1 VGASHRYS
9 EPVYGYRI
17 SPYLQERMTYLGQ
30 SEVYQDATE
39 LIDKFL
45 HIEVN
50 AMQIHR
56 VTNTHGSSASDWV
69 DESCA
74 SEMKTPMDSSEVV
87 YAQFDGSMLFTRES
101 GWQEVK
107 IGRLFTQSDVL
118 EVSTKRTEIS
128 KSLYVT
134 HLGDKTQ
141 FLKKWEPL
149 TDTLEPLNSRLVF
162 ITDGAVWMRQ
172 WMTESYP
179 NATII
184 LDFYHALE
192 HVNTWL
198 GTYERSETARTELR
212 NHYKTLFLTQGG
224 SAVLEAIQDLNGG
237 TKTEQKERMKLLN
250 YLRTNEFRMDYPR
263 YLARELYIGSGAI
276 ESAQRTVVQQRLK
289 LSGQRWSQTGAQNVL
304 NLRAVRL
311 SGQWHKVVLRLQNY
325 QN

>member
-1 VGASHRYS
+1 
-9 EPVYGYRI
+9 
-17 SPYLQERMTYLGQ
+17 MTYLGQ
-30 SEVYQDATE
+30 SDVYKDATE
-39 LIDKFL
+39 LINRFL
-45 HIEVN
+45 HIDIN

-56 VTNTHGSSASDWV
+56 VTNTHGSNASDWV

-74 SEMKTPMDSSEVV
+74 SELKQGMVSSETV
-87 YAQFDGSMLFTRES
+87 YAQFDGSMLLTRES
-101 GWQEVK
+101 DWQEVK
-107 IGRLFTQSDVL
+107 VGRLFVQSDVL
-118 EVSTKRTEIS
+118 QVSTKRTELS
-128 KSLYVT
+128 KSLYVA

-149 TDTLEPLNSRLVF
+149 IDSLEPLNSRLVF

-198 GTYERSETARTELR
+198 GTYEHTETARTELG
-212 NHYKTLFLTQGG
+212 NHYKTMLLTQGG
-224 SAVLEAIQDLNGG
+224 SAVFEAIQRLNAGS
-237 TKTEQKERMKLLN
+237 KTEQKERMQLLN
-250 YLRTNEFRMDYPR
+250 YLKTNEFRMDYPT

-304 NLRAVRL
+304 NLRTVRL
-311 SGQWHKVVLRLQNY
+311 SGQWQKVIYRLQNY
-325 QN
+325 ENKVA